1 MILESCL
8 KWKSCL
14 DPSLDSSRL
23 YSVVTETGFVK
34 VFRSP
39 QTVYPSLE
47 YPKPISKIEFERIR
61 TRYDVTFSDLNFR
74 QFTADLLKKFNAVFT
89 KMVFGQF
96 WTIRCFGNTL
106 GVLPDYLKHV
116 GDSRNIIIRTCSGVY
131 LAPGWRSG
139 CMKWIRFTIS

>member
-1 MILESCL
+1 MAVYIL
-8 KWKSCL
+8 
-14 DPSLDSSRL
+14 
-23 YSVVTETGFVK
+23 VTETGFAK

-116 GDSRNIIIRTCSGVY
+116 RDSWNIFGRVSGFILRQVGDQDV
-131 LAPGWRSG
+131 
-139 CMKWIRFTIS
+139 